1 VPKKEFLITPLSGL
15 NQRLDVFL
23 SEKISDLTRSRI
35 QRCIKAK
42 RVFVND
48 ELKKANHRLKVGER
62 IKIDY
67 EIPEPDTILSED
79 IPLDVIHQDDHIIV
93 INKASGMVV
102 HPGAG
107 NREHTLVN
115 ALLHSFPEI
124 RKIGPE
130 ERPGIVHRL
139 DKETSGLMVVAK
151 SAAAY
156 QNLQDQ
162 FKKRGVVKRYLG
174 LVWGRMPE
182 EQGKIDWGLGRH
194 VKRGERISIR
204 TRRPR
209 EALTQYAV
217 RKNYGEFTLL
227 EIQPV
232 TGRTHQIRVHLAAA
246 GHPIAGDSRYGRRKT
261 KIKVPRLF
269 LHAAYLSFCHPE
281 TEKRVEY
288 SSPLPADLKEFLGQ
302 LEK

>member
-23 SEKISDLTRSRI
+23 SRKISELTRSQI
-35 QRCIKAK
+35 QRCIKERRAT
-42 RVFVND
+42 VNN
-48 ELKKANHRLKVGER
+48 EERKANHRLKVGER
-62 IKIDY
+62 VEIDY
-67 EIPEPDTILSED
+67 ELPEPDRILSED
-79 IPLDVIHQDDHIIV
+79 IPLDVIDKDDHFIV

-115 ALLHSFPEI
+115 ALLHYFPEI
-124 RKIGPE
+124 REIGPE

-139 DKETSGLMVVAK
+139 DKETSGLMVVAR
-151 SAAAY
+151 SDVAH
-156 QNLQDQ
+156 QDFLEQ

-182 EQGKIDWGLGRH
+182 KKGKIDWAIGRH
-194 VKRGERISIR
+194 VKHGERISIR
-204 TRRPR
+204 TKRPR
-209 EALTQYAV
+209 QALTQYSV
-217 RKNYGEFTLL
+217 RKDFGEFTLL

-261 KIKVPRLF
+261 RIKVPRLF
-269 LHAAYLSFCHPE
+269 LHASYLSFCHPV
-281 TEKRVEY
+281 TKKRVEY
-288 SSPLPADLKEFLGQ
+288 SSPLPADLKDFLGHMG
-302 LEK
+302 K